1 LIDRKSIGNPIKCRL
16 ISFSLFYDSIINHIF
31 GNKNG
36 QIITFSRFTTNRFTD
51 KTTSYHLTQTPTNQH
66 KPEPQSLLN
75 QHDLKQFDIIQTF
88 LPNLVLSARKWLP
101 CIWEPFFV
109 QFHRPVVAP
118 NDRRKTT
125 SASLLLTH
133 FSRRIQVIDIQKI
146 THFCL
151 LQFDRS
157 LSCNQLSINNFHS
170 THRPASSTQRR
181 LFVDFFQGHL
191 DRSRGH
197 FFCIDR
203 RKLFDYEL
211 LR

>member
-1 LIDRKSIGNPIKCRL
+1 MLAVEHRCLQRYAIETIPARVYEGCC
-16 ISFSLFYDSIINHIF
+16 
-31 GNKNG
+31 
-36 QIITFSRFTTNRFTD
+36 TWFT
-51 KTTSYHLTQTPTNQH
+51 
-66 KPEPQSLLN
+66 
-75 QHDLKQFDIIQTF
+75 I
-88 LPNLVLSARKWLP
+88 LVLSARKWLP

-170 THRPASSTQRR
+170 THRTASSTQRR
-181 LFVDFFQGHL
+181 LFANQPHIGTPYGHTE
-191 DRSRGH
+191 RPTSCAKGRYRAMAH
-197 FFCIDR
+197 R
-203 RKLFDYEL
+203 NHPHSARK
-211 LR
+211 RHPSAAV